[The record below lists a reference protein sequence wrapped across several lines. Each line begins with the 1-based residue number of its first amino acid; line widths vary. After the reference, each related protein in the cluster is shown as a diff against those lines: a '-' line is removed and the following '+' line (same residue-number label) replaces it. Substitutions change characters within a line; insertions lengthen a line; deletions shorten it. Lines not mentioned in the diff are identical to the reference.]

1 VKDQSGGSLDV
12 AGPVLAGGLM
22 YIISGYAGA
31 LGGAPNNVLLVF
43 SVDGK

>member
-1 VKDQSGGSLDV
+1 M
-12 AGPVLAGGLM
+12 M

-43 SVDGK
+43 SVDAK

>member
-1 VKDQSGGSLDV
+1 
-12 AGPVLAGGLM
+12 M

-43 SVDGK
+43 SVDKK

>member
-1 VKDQSGGSLDV
+1 
-12 AGPVLAGGLM
+12 M

-43 SVDGK
+43 SVDAK

>member
-1 VKDQSGGSLDV
+1 
-12 AGPVLAGGLM
+12 LM

-31 LGGAPNNVLLVF
+31 LGGAPDNVLLVF